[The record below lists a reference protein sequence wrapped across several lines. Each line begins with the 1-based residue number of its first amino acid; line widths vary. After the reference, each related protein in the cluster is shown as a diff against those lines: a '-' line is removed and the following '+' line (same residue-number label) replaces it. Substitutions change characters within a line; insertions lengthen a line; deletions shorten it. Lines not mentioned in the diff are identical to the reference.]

1 MSAGPTGRISRT
13 WDVVLWQCDTWSRR
27 WKRQT
32 PEGIPGKRDSGA
44 RKETG
49 VTNVTTE
56 EKVHTETVEVKGDD
70 LLAKVKEIVH
80 EGNVRRITITDKE
93 GHRLMEIPL
102 TVGVVGVVLL
112 PVFAAVGALAALV
125 AECTIEV
132 QRVETK

>member
-1 MSAGPTGRISRT
+1 
-13 WDVVLWQCDTWSRR
+13 
-27 WKRQT
+27 
-32 PEGIPGKRDSGA
+32 
-44 RKETG
+44 

-56 EKVHTETVEVKGDD
+56 EKVRTETVDVKGDD
-70 LLAKVKEIVH
+70 LLAKIKEIVH

-93 GHRLMEIPL
+93 GRRLLEIPL

-132 QRVETK
+132 ERVETN